1 MEYVRLHMMN
11 LNTANF
17 KQPNLP
23 DIITVYRN
31 MLSIN
36 GKELLKWQKGHIE
49 AKDGKKMQNWRKA
62 ASFITKTNS
71 SLPQINKPHG
81 TLSLQTLNKSI
92 IISDNVLQ
100 QKPKIKG

>member
-49 AKDGKKMQNWRKA
+49 AKDGKKMQN
-62 ASFITKTNS
+62 
-71 SLPQINKPHG
+71 
-81 TLSLQTLNKSI
+81 
-92 IISDNVLQ
+92 
-100 QKPKIKG
+100 